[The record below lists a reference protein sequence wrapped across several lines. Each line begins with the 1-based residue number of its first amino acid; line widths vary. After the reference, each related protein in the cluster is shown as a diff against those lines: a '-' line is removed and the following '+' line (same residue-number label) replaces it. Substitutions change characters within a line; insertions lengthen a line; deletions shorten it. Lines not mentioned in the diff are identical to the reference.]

1 MFNTSKKMEKKIKVR
16 ICVGTQ
22 CYVMGNHELKDLK
35 DQLPAEIREKVYV
48 EAAVCLGCDT
58 LGSKP
63 LPPYVEVNGKL
74 IAQANREKIVEYLY
88 SVMNVQSN

>member
-1 MFNTSKKMEKKIKVR
+1 MEKKIRIK

-35 DQLPAEIREKVYV
+35 DQLPEDLKSKVYV

-58 LGSKP
+58 LNAKP

-74 IAQANREKIVEYLY
+74 ISQATRGKIVEYLY
-88 SVMNVQSN
+88 SLTNQPAV